1 MGEAAFDEPF
11 CISVCTLNE
20 LENIKTNHNKDD
32 SVRYKAR
39 QMAKLLDQHRTDGSY
54 TLEWECFDQLQQI
67 KIDTNSVTVSKPA
80 VPNTVDSEICAIAK
94 QV

>member
-11 CISVCTLNE
+11 YISVCTLNE

-54 TLEWECFDQLQQI
+54 TLEWEYLDATPQI
-67 KIDTNSVTVSKPA
+67 KIDTNFVNVSKPT
-80 VPNTVDSEICAIAK
+80 VPNTVDS
-94 QV
+94 

>member
-11 CISVCTLNE
+11 YISVCTLNE

-54 TLEWECFDQLQQI
+54 TLEWEYLDATPQI
-67 KIDTNSVTVSKPA
+67 KIDTNFVCCLKNA
-80 VPNTVDSEICAIAK
+80 LGILLIATLCIIS
-94 QV
+94 

>member
-11 CISVCTLNE
+11 YISAWTLNE
-20 LENIKTNHNKDD
+20 LEAIKTNRNKDD

-54 TLEWECFDQLQQI
+54 TLEWECFGPIQQI
-67 KIDTNSVTVSKPA
+67 KIDTNSVTVS
-80 VPNTVDSEICAIAK
+80 
-94 QV
+94 